1 LNDFEEIRE
10 YMSQNTFF
18 VRLEIKD
25 QKVRKELEQIIPSI
39 ERFQVQ
45 EYSAD
50 PKSCDLWI
58 LEIGDDLNKEFQV
71 FNSIQA
77 FGTGMEVFLTSPRLE
92 PDLLIQALRAGA
104 KEFFPQPIKKEEV
117 KAALLKFKERK
128 DNIRL
133 SLEKK
138 KRGKIINVIGSKGG
152 VGTTTVA
159 VNLATSLAQSE
170 GSFLVALID
179 MNFLFGEI
187 SIFLDIESS
196 LSWGEIAKNISRLDS
211 TFLMSILSK
220 HSSGVYVLTSPT
232 GLDGVNVVTPEIIE
246 KILSEMQEVFDFIL
260 IDAGQSID
268 ETSLKI
274 VKISDIVLLVVA
286 LSLPSLTN
294 IKRLLWTFKK
304 LEYPPIENIRV
315 IINRYHKN
323 SEISLKETEKSINKK
338 IFWLVFNDYLTT
350 MSAINRGRTLSSV
363 APGTEISKNFIA
375 LADKFLEKGEKK
387 IERLSIIEK
396 FLSGR

>member
-1 LNDFEEIRE
+1 
-10 YMSQNTFF
+10 
-18 VRLEIKD
+18 
-25 QKVRKELEQIIPSI
+25 
-39 ERFQVQ
+39 
-45 EYSAD
+45 
-50 PKSCDLWI
+50 
-58 LEIGDDLNKEFQV
+58 
-71 FNSIQA
+71 
-77 FGTGMEVFLTSPRLE
+77 
-92 PDLLIQALRAGA
+92 
-104 KEFFPQPIKKEEV
+104 
-117 KAALLKFKERK
+117 
-128 DNIRL
+128 
-133 SLEKK
+133 
-138 KRGKIINVIGSKGG
+138 
-152 VGTTTVA
+152 
-159 VNLATSLAQSE
+159 
-170 GSFLVALID
+170 
-179 MNFLFGEI
+179 
-187 SIFLDIESS
+187 
-196 LSWGEIAKNISRLDS
+196 
-211 TFLMSILSK
+211 
-220 HSSGVYVLTSPT
+220 
-232 GLDGVNVVTPEIIE
+232 
-246 KILSEMQEVFDFIL
+246 MQEVFDFIL

-274 VKISDIVLLVVA
+274 VKISDIVLLVAA

-338 IFWLVFNDYLTT
+338 IFWLVPNDYLTT